1 MTNGSY
7 GRTLEERNMV
17 LRVYSGVLLQV
28 FCLFSLSPSGL
39 FSTLKSE
46 NVNLIMPCPSLKPS
60 MACQCPSN
68 VDNILNVAPHALGPL
83 APSCPSYI
91 GHSPTPHSHSHT
103 SFSLFPQ
110 TLRGFAH
117 LDASLWNILPLSLYA
132 SIFPISSQRSLPPG
146 RLSWLHV
153 RIGPWL

>member
-60 MACQCPSN
+60 MASQCPSN
-68 VDNILNVAPHALGPL
+68 VDNILNVAPPCPWPSGPFL
-83 APSCPSYI
+83 PILHWSFCHPSQP
-91 GHSPTPHSHSHT
+91 SHT

-132 SIFPISSQRSLPPG
+132 SIFPISSQRSFPPG